1 VPAGFQAVGE
11 FYSRFPQLTDADV
24 ARLLAVEAGRGQGP
38 D

>member
-24 ARLLAVEAGRGQGP
+24 TRLLSLGAGSG
-38 D
+38 